1 MAENPSTII
10 LDDVK
15 KELNIGFDVHEF
27 DLDIRSHINGAFF
40 SLYQLGV
47 GPSRPFRIDNNT
59 TWDEYETSIPH
70 DVILDY
76 INLKVALVFDPPSS
90 TSVIEAYKDR
100 ISELEFRMNVEVDDG
115 GGNVT
120 G

>member
-1 MAENPSTII
+1 MADSPSTI

-15 KELNIGFDVHEF
+15 KELNIGPDVHEF

-40 SLYQLGV
+40 ALYQIGV
-47 GPSRPFRIDNNT
+47 GPSRPFRIDNST
-59 TWDEYETSIPH
+59 IWTDYETSIPY

-76 INLKVALVFDPPSS
+76 LHLKVALVFDPPSS
-90 TSVIEAYKDR
+90 NSVVDAYKDR